1 MFADLI
7 LAGFIAAAGGWHA
20 PADATRVEPAVI
32 RSAAERADRETG
44 QTMIHL
50 AADLGCPRYRGSYH
64 GDYRGYP
71 RRCRPRHAD
80 PYHDERSDR
89 YSRHDDDYR
98 SPDHDDR
105 YGDRYEDPAY
115 GDDRYSDSPY
125 RGAPRDRLH
134 DRHGRPYSHS
144 RDFDDEAPPYRRG
157 TYDPD
162 RDFDRF
168 RDSSP
173 RPRSDYY
180 QRSSYH
186 DYYRKKKDITTR
198 ATMTTENQRPVAS
211 DAGLTV

>member
-7 LAGFIAAAGGWHA
+7 LAGFIATAGGWHA
-20 PADATRVEPAVI
+20 PAYAPRVEPAVI
-32 RSAAERADRETG
+32 RSVAERADRETG

-89 YSRHDDDYR
+89 YSRPDDEYRRPEHHDR
-98 SPDHDDR
+98 H
-105 YGDRYEDPAY
+105 GERYEGPAY

-125 RGAPRDRLH
+125 RGAPGDRLR

-144 RDFDDEAPPYRRG
+144 RDLDDDVPPYRRG
-157 TYDPD
+157 TSDPGGG
-162 RDFDRF
+162 FDRF

-186 DYYRKKKDITTR
+186 DYDRKKKDTTTN
-198 ATMTTENQRPVAS
+198 ATMTTGSQRPVVS